1 MGQHSKDCFAARALH
16 APDGETA
23 QAHARIRRMASQTT
37 AAVTGRLVCKLQT
50 QREEESQ
57 DKLDECF
64 AIAAQRKVGS
74 FIVEI
79 DGHGA
84 VLSGRFGG
92 EGHVAYPCGWQSVW
106 MRHGERNVSKHQ
118 GVAGVR
124 GRYHLIRWNLRHRV
138 GGSNQRH
145 SSKREPTLQA
155 CVTTDVVASPVT
167 MLANGHKAPLF

>member
-23 QAHARIRRMASQTT
+23 QAHARIRRMARQPT
-37 AAVTGRLVCKLQT
+37 AAVTGRFVCKLKT
-50 QREEESQ
+50 QREDESQ

-64 AIAAQRKVGS
+64 AIAEQRKVGS

-79 DGHGA
+79 DGNGA

-92 EGHVAYPCGWQSVW
+92 VGHVASPCGWQSVW

-118 GVAGVR
+118 GVAGAR
-124 GRYHLIRWNLRHRV
+124 GRYHLIRWNLV
-138 GGSNQRH
+138 AGTIVVKSSNALR
-145 SSKREPTLQA
+145 SNWR
-155 CVTTDVVASPVT
+155 
-167 MLANGHKAPLF
+167 